1 MNSVTRA
8 TITCPECGT
17 ASVEDMPTNACRVF
31 YGCANCGVTLRPL
44 EGDCC
49 VFCSYA
55 DVVCPPMQTA

>member
-1 MNSVTRA
+1 MSTVTRA

-31 YGCANCGVTLRPL
+31 YRCANCGVTLRPL